1 MSSKTKIVVVHL
13 KEVIYTG
20 IFVLLG
26 ILFLLLLVVMFL
38 PKKSSPALAE
48 EEDKYIAGVYTS
60 SIMLNDNAINL
71 EVTVDTDYISSIR
84 LVNLED
90 SVAAMYPL
98 MEPALE
104 QLTAQI
110 YKTQSLENITY
121 PEDNQ
126 YTSKIILDAIK
137 SALHKASAPLADKGA
152 ERIS

>member
-126 YTSKIILDAIK
+126 YTSKIILDAIE